1 MKKFIRYLR
10 LKPQSP
16 SDRDEHAKRRR
27 RYEADFTLEPFAG
40 LTPEYM
46 EMSAWAAGAG
56 APGGGALG
64 RRGGVGGA
72 LGPGAP
78 VPGRAQPAA
87 LHTAGTQ

>member
-46 EMSAWAAGAG
+46 E
-56 APGGGALG
+56 GGK
-64 RRGGVGGA
+64 
-72 LGPGAP
+72 
-78 VPGRAQPAA
+78 
-87 LHTAGTQ
+87 

>member
-46 EMSAWAAGAG
+46 EMSAWAAGT
-56 APGGGALG
+56 
-64 RRGGVGGA
+64 
-72 LGPGAP
+72 
-78 VPGRAQPAA
+78 
-87 LHTAGTQ
+87 LHPLL